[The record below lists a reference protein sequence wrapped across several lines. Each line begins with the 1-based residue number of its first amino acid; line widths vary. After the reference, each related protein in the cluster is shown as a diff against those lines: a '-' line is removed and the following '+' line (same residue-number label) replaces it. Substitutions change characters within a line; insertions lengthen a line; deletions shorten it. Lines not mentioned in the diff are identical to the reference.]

1 MTISSSLNASV
12 SGLSSNASRL
22 AGISDN
28 IANSATNGYR
38 RVETDFHSMVISN
51 RQHAYAAGGVRSSQ
65 QRMIDQSGSLI
76 STNNSTDLAVNGR
89 GLLPVSDAAQIKVD
103 NGRSPMKLTST
114 GSFRLDKD
122 GYLSTTSG
130 LTLLGWPARE
140 DGSIPNYARDSSL
153 DLEPIKIN
161 AQTLSGQPTTK
172 MRVAVNLPATA
183 TMAGAAP
190 STEGISVEYF
200 DNLGRPH
207 SFEFTF
213 TPVIPGADASNKWRM
228 DITDSASQTALIGAY
243 EMSFKDA
250 RNAGGTLN
258 SITPLD
264 SSPAYNASTGTVIL
278 NAQSGSI
285 EVTIGKIADR
295 YGMTQLSDSFTPV
308 TSEKD
313 GAKSGTMKNVEIDQA
328 GNVFAISDTG
338 LARRLYQVPLVNLPN
353 INGLSAQGDETYL
366 PSSSSGDYSL
376 WSPGDGPTGTIVPKA
391 LEESTTDV
399 ATELTDMIR
408 TQRAYSSNA
417 KVIQTVDEML
427 QETTNLIR

>member
-183 TMAGAAP
+183 TI
-190 STEGISVEYF
+190 ERF
-200 DNLGRPH
+200 QRRR
-207 SFEFTF
+207 
-213 TPVIPGADASNKWRM
+213 ADLKR
-228 DITDSASQTALIGAY
+228 
-243 EMSFKDA
+243 FF
-250 RNAGGTLN
+250 LN
-258 SITPLD
+258 QGYHT
-264 SSPAYNASTGTVIL
+264 
-278 NAQSGSI
+278 
-285 EVTIGKIADR
+285 
-295 YGMTQLSDSFTPV
+295 
-308 TSEKD
+308 
-313 GAKSGTMKNVEIDQA
+313 VEITLTHTPEAKTLFSQSSHSIQA
-328 GNVFAISDTG
+328 A
-338 LARRLYQVPLVNLPN
+338 LAED
-353 INGLSAQGDETYL
+353 LSTKPQA
-366 PSSSSGDYSL
+366 
-376 WSPGDGPTGTIVPKA
+376 
-391 LEESTTDV
+391 V
-399 ATELTDMIR
+399 ATTVALPFGPNDAAQRLTL
-408 TQRAYSSNA
+408 S
-417 KVIQTVDEML
+417 L
-427 QETTNLIR
+427 

>member
-1 MTISSSLNASV
+1 
-12 SGLSSNASRL
+12 
-22 AGISDN
+22 
-28 IANSATNGYR
+28 
-38 RVETDFHSMVISN
+38 MVISN

-89 GLLPVSDAAQIKVD
+89 GLLPVSDAAQITVD
-103 NGRSPMKLTST
+103 NGESPMKLTST

-183 TMAGAAP
+183 TMAGAEP

-213 TPVIPGADASNKWRM
+213 TPIIPSVDASNTWRM
-228 DITDSASQTALIGAY
+228 DITDSASQTASIGSY
-243 EMSFKDA
+243 EMSFQDA
-250 RNAGGTLN
+250 RNAGGTLA

-264 SSPAYNASTGTVIL
+264 NSPAYNASTGTVIL
-278 NAQSGSI
+278 NAQSGPI

-313 GAKSGTMKNVEIDQA
+313 GAKIGSMQGVEIDQT
-328 GNVFAISDTG
+328 GNVFAIFDTG

-353 INGLSAQGDETYL
+353 LNGLSAQGDETYL
-366 PSSSSGDYSL
+366 PSSSSGNYSL

-427 QETTNLIR
+427 RETTNLIR

>member
-65 QRMIDQSGSLI
+65 QRMIDQSRSLI

-278 NAQSGSI
+278 NATI
-285 EVTIGKIADR
+285 ERFQRRRANLKRFFLNQGYHT
-295 YGMTQLSDSFTPV
+295 
-308 TSEKD
+308 
-313 GAKSGTMKNVEIDQA
+313 VEITLTHTPEAKTLFSQSSHSIQA
-328 GNVFAISDTG
+328 A
-338 LARRLYQVPLVNLPN
+338 LAED
-353 INGLSAQGDETYL
+353 LSTKPQA
-366 PSSSSGDYSL
+366 
-376 WSPGDGPTGTIVPKA
+376 
-391 LEESTTDV
+391 V
-399 ATELTDMIR
+399 ATTVALPFGPNDAAQRLTL
-408 TQRAYSSNA
+408 S
-417 KVIQTVDEML
+417 L
-427 QETTNLIR
+427 